1 MYARILRSTLSAQ
14 NILCTEEACGMKK
27 LVMLISICFISFLI
41 VNNSL
46 TTTYVANLKTESIAV
61 TGQTKPLL
69 DEIKEK
75 AEQYN
80 IAPADAKIDRVWKA
94 LPGLNG
100 VKVNIE
106 ESYKKMKKDNV
117 FDEDKLVYDQIP
129 PKTHLSDLP
138 PSPVYKGHP
147 DKPMVSFIIN
157 VAWGNE
163 YLPDMLATLK
173 KHHVS
178 ASFFLEGRW
187 AQNNPDLAKMI
198 AAAGHEI
205 GNHSY
210 THPDMKNVSAAKAR
224 EEIKKTNEVI
234 EAISEKNTKVRWFAP
249 PSGSYRGEIVS
260 IAAKEGLGTVMWT
273 VDTID
278 WQKPAPEVLI
288 KRVMD
293 KVHNGAMIL
302 MHPTKST
309 ADSLDR
315 LIKGLNSKNLEI
327 GTVSQLLDERRIFAE
342 EQK

>member
-1 MYARILRSTLSAQ
+1 
-14 NILCTEEACGMKK
+14 MKK
-27 LVMLISICFISFLI
+27 LSVLIIMTLISFLI
-41 VNNSL
+41 VNNPM
-46 TTTYVANLKTESIAV
+46 TTTYVASLKTESIAV

-75 AEQYN
+75 AESYY

-117 FDEDKLVYDQIP
+117 FDEDKLVFDQIP
-129 PKTHLSDLP
+129 PKVHLSDLS

-198 AAAGHEI
+198 AAAGHEL

-234 EAISEKNTKVRWFAP
+234 EAITDNDAKVRWFAP
-249 PSGSYRGEIVS
+249 PSGSYRDEIVS
-260 IAAKEGLGTVMWT
+260 IAAEEELGTVMWT

-278 WQKPAPEVLI
+278 WQKPTPDVLI
-288 KRVMD
+288 QRVMG
-293 KVHNGAMIL
+293 KVHSGAMIL

-309 ADSLDR
+309 AESLDR
-315 LIKGLNSKNLEI
+315 LIKGLKSKNLEI
-327 GTVSQLLDERRIFAE
+327 GTVSQLLNEDRIFAE
-342 EQK
+342 DKK